1 MVDILIVDD
10 HPIVAEGLQK
20 LVLTKKIASH
30 CLTVYSAKE
39 CIKTLK
45 IFNPDLILL
54 DYHLPDGNGIDL
66 CKLIKQEN
74 EKIKVLVVSS
84 FREQSIVKLMLVSGA
99 TGYVLKNASEE
110 DILEAIQTVLSGKQ
124 FISDESQEIID
135 QHNTTTVVTDREIEV
150 LRLIADGLT
159 NIEIAEKLF
168 LSPLTIDRH
177 RKNII
182 VKLNAKNTASL
193 ISIAFHRGY
202 I

>member
-1 MVDILIVDD
+1 MANILIVDD

-20 LVLTKKIASH
+20 LVLTHGMASK
-30 CLTVYSAKE
+30 CVTVYSSQE
-39 CIKTLK
+39 CQKTLK

-74 EKIKVLVVSS
+74 EKIKVLVISS
-84 FREQSIVKLMLVSGA
+84 FKEQSIVKLMIDSGA
-99 TGYVLKNASEE
+99 SGYVLKNASEE
-110 DILEAIQTVLSGKQ
+110 EIMDAITTVLAGK
-124 FISDESQEIID
+124 IYMCDESREMIEERNAHTI
-135 QHNTTTVVTDREIEV
+135 VTEREIEV
-150 LRLIADGLT
+150 IKLIAGGLT

-168 LSPLTIDRH
+168 LSPLTVDRH

-182 VKLNAKNTASL
+182 IKLNAKNTASL
-193 ISIAFHRGY
+193 INIAIHKGY